1 MGKNKKQIA
10 IDELRDKYPEREI
23 IILKREIKFTEV
35 EMEGEPYSFLI
46 TESGRVIV
54 AQDMNQL
61 IKRES
66 GKAIRRRTFLCKS

>member
-1 MGKNKKQIA
+1 MGKSKKQSA
-10 IDELRDKYPEREI
+10 IDELKQKYHERDIKTS
-23 IILKREIKFTEV
+23 KSDVKFTEV

-61 IKRES
+61 IRRES
-66 GKAIRRRTFLCKS
+66 GKTIRRRTFPCKF